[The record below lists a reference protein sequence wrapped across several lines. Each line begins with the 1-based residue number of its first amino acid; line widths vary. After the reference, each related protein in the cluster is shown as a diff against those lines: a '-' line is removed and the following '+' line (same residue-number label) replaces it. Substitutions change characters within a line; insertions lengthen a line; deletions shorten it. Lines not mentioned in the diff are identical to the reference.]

1 MTLGIRA
8 QEGIDMD
15 GFAERL
21 REARSARGL
30 TQLRLAELLEISPRV
45 YNRWERG
52 IAAPRLDTVVRL
64 AEILEVSLDE
74 LLGRKEATEPEF
86 RLRNPKLHK
95 LYTQIDQLSDED
107 QQAVVIVLDSLV
119 KRSQFGKLMAS

>member
-1 MTLGIRA
+1 M
-8 QEGIDMD
+8 
-15 GFAERL
+15 
-21 REARSARGL
+21 
-30 TQLRLAELLEISPRV
+30 
-45 YNRWERG
+45 
-52 IAAPRLDTVVRL
+52 DTVVRL

-107 QQAVVIVLDSLV
+107 QQAAVIVLDSLV